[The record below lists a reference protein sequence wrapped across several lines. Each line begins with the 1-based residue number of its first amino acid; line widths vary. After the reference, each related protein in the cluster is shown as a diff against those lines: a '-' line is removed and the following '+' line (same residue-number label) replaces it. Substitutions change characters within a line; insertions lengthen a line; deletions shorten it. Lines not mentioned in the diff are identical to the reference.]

1 MHNRAHVV
9 DGTHVHSGSSSTQCV
24 ATPDAA
30 CVPSIASLY
39 TVHSVAPAR
48 ERRRRCMYACS
59 KGLGAAA
66 CTDTPVCVVINLHVA
81 AEIVA
86 ALLGGQPSSSSSSS
100 SAGRQREPLSL
111 VAVTQRVLRASG
123 WRLGEPAALGEPCR
137 VDEMAAEE
145 FRMMEQGHSHWLSHS
160 WHLSHEGQELQE

>member
-1 MHNRAHVV
+1 
-9 DGTHVHSGSSSTQCV
+9 VH
-24 ATPDAA
+24 
-30 CVPSIASLY
+30 
-39 TVHSVAPAR
+39 
-48 ERRRRCMYACS
+48 ACS

-66 CTDTPVCVVINLHVA
+66 CTDTPVCVVINLHVAVA